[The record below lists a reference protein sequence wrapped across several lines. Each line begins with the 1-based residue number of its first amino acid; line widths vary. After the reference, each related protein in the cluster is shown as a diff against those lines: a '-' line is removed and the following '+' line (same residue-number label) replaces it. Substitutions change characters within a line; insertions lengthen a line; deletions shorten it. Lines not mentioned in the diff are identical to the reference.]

1 MKNLTLKFYLLLAIF
16 LLLFVSAM
24 TSDDIIRTNLLA
36 GMSLFLFIGG
46 MSVLNKKSTNNG

>member
-46 MSVLNKKSTNNG
+46 MSALNKKSTNNG